1 MKNTSVEDK
10 VSLNILILTKELKIK
25 KKHQWFRNV
34 FQNRK
39 KKTSSRIN
47 SRSAFEQSRIFF
59 KVCNFT
65 LFLKVFLQ
73 DYFNPLFFLYPLKTL
88 KKTEIL
94 YCFQGLQKNKIGQKW
109 NEKFIRCSDLF
120 AFVRKILISQF
131 SIPQATFTLIYI
143 LIIYVLLVNK
153 VIYKC

>member
-25 KKHQWFRNV
+25 KKHQWFRNI
-34 FQNRK
+34 FQNRKK

-88 KKTEIL
+88 KKTRDFVLFSGVI
-94 YCFQGLQKNKIGQKW
+94 
-109 NEKFIRCSDLF
+109 EK
-120 AFVRKILISQF
+120 
-131 SIPQATFTLIYI
+131 
-143 LIIYVLLVNK
+143 
-153 VIYKC
+153 